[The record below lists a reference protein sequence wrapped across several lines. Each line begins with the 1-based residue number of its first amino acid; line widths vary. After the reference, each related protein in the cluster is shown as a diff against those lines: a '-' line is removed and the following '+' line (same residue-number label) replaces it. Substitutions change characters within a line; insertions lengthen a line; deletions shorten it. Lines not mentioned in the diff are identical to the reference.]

1 MGVLQNLQLT
11 GAVTVGPVLPTGLT
25 PSMTGAM
32 DLSVQQV
39 RAENRQT
46 AMTINSVSPSFQD
59 LLAGMSS
66 TIAVRFCAIRVLSG
80 TLVIRYSTPT
90 ASDQLVPVSD
100 MWVVSN
106 PAAGSEITR
115 LAAQGQANIEIVI
128 SGDT

>member
-1 MGVLQNLQLT
+1 
-11 GAVTVGPVLPTGLT
+11 
-25 PSMTGAM
+25 M